1 MEDSVRSGG
10 KLLWR
15 PDDFTP
21 DRPPRRVS
29 WLELFHDLVYVVAV
43 SQLTHGLLHTHG
55 AADLLLFTLL
65 FGLVL
70 WSWMNGTYYFD
81 LHGNQGLWTRAMT
94 WLQMVC
100 AACVAITV
108 GHVFEGHHR
117 AFAVAFCGMQTL
129 ITGLWWSTGF
139 FQREH
144 RFLSVPHSLTYLVAL
159 FLMAASIFTT
169 PAIATRLWTVT
180 LLLNFGVE
188 LILFRRFENLMDTLK
203 AEFRPSASIVE
214 RFGLFTIIV
223 LGEGILGILM
233 AMEDPERWNSARW
246 SAFGLCMVIAF
257 LLWWLYF
264 EVLGDREVKAGF
276 GSYVLL
282 NLFHLPLFAAFA
294 MLGPG
299 LHLILG
305 ESDAADDKAR
315 WMVAVAIGAGMIMI
329 VALSGIMADE
339 HLSARHRLREGLRMC
354 AASLLIIG
362 LPFLLP
368 GIATQW
374 FLLAVA
380 VVLAV
385 LVVQGT
391 LTGAYPKLLARK
403 DRPDV

>member
-1 MEDSVRSGG
+1 MDDGSPTGR

-43 SQLTHGLLHTHG
+43 SRLTHGLLHTHG
-55 AADLLLFTLL
+55 LKDFLLFALL
-65 FGLVL
+65 FGLVI

-81 LHGNQGLWTRAMT
+81 LHGNQGLWTRALT

-108 GHVFEGHHR
+108 GHVFDGHHR
-117 AFAVAFCGMQTL
+117 SFAIAFCGMQTL

-139 FQREH
+139 FQRDH
-144 RFLSVPHSLTYLVAL
+144 RFLSVPHSLTYTVAL
-159 FLMAASIFTT
+159 CLMITSIFTDPPT
-169 PAIATRLWTVT
+169 ATRLWSVT

-188 LILFRRFENLMDTLK
+188 LVLFRRFEKLMDTLK
-203 AEFRPSASIVE
+203 TQFKPSSSIVE

-233 AMEDPERWNSARW
+233 GMEDPERWQGRQWAS
-246 SAFGLCMVIAF
+246 FGLCMVIAF

-264 EVLGDREVKAGF
+264 EVLGDRQAKAGF

-299 LHLILG
+299 LNLILG
-305 ESDAADDKAR
+305 ESAAPDGKAR
-315 WMVAVAIGAGMIMI
+315 WMVAVAIGAGMAMI
-329 VALSGIMADE
+329 VALSSIMDNE
-339 HLSARHRLREGLRMC
+339 HLSGRDRLREGLRMC
-354 AASLLIIG
+354 GASVLLIA
-362 LPFLLP
+362 LPYLLP
-368 GIATQW
+368 GIATHW
-374 FLLAVA
+374 FLAAVA
-380 VVLAV
+380 LLLGV

-391 LTGAYPKLLARK
+391 LTGAYPKLLR
-403 DRPDV
+403 R

>member
-1 MEDSVRSGG
+1 MDEGKRPTG

-43 SQLTHGLLHTHG
+43 SQLTHGLLHAHG
-55 AADLLLFTLL
+55 ASDFLLFTLL

-70 WSWMNGTYYFD
+70 WSWMNGTSYFD
-81 LHGNQGLWTRAMT
+81 LHGNQGLWTRGMT

-100 AACVAITV
+100 AASVAITV

-117 AFAVAFCGMQTL
+117 AFAVAFCCMQAL
-129 ITGLWWSTGF
+129 ITGLWWSTGI

-144 RFLSVPHSLTYLVAL
+144 RYLSVPHSLTYLL
-159 FLMAASIFTT
+159 GWCLMLTSIFTST
-169 PAIATRLWTVT
+169 AIATRLWTVT

-188 LILFRRFENLMDTLK
+188 LILFRRFEQVMDTLK
-203 AEFRPSASIVE
+203 AEFKPSSSIVE

-233 AMEDPERWNSARW
+233 AMEDPERWNAARW

-264 EVLGDREVKAGF
+264 EVLGDREAKAGF

-299 LHLILG
+299 LHLVLA
-305 ESDAADDKAR
+305 ETDAAEDKAR
-315 WMVAVAIGAGMIMI
+315 WMVAVAIGVGMAMI
-329 VALSGIMADE
+329 VALSSIMADE
-339 HLSARHRLREGLRMC
+339 HLSGRHRLREGLRMS

-362 LPFLLP
+362 LPYLMP
-368 GIATQW
+368 GVATW
-374 FLLAVA
+374 CFLLAVA
-380 VVLAV
+380 VVLAI

-391 LTGAYPKLLARK
+391 LSGAYPKLLRQDGSAA
-403 DRPDV
+403 

>member
-1 MEDSVRSGG
+1 MDTGTRPTG

-43 SQLTHGLLHTHG
+43 SRLTHGLLHTHG
-55 AADLLLFTLL
+55 ATDFLLFTLL

-81 LHGNQGLWTRAMT
+81 LHGNQGVWTRAMT

-117 AFAVAFCGMQTL
+117 SFAIAFCGMQAL

-139 FQREH
+139 FQRDH

-159 FLMAASIFTT
+159 CLMAASVFTS
-169 PAIATRLWTVT
+169 PAVATRLWTVT

-203 AEFRPSASIVE
+203 AEFKPSSSIVE

-233 AMEDPERWNSARW
+233 AMEDPERWTALRW
-246 SAFGLCMVIAF
+246 SVFGLCMLIAF

-264 EVLGDREVKAGF
+264 EVLGDREAKAGF

-282 NLFHLPLFAAFA
+282 NLFHLPLFGAFA

-305 ESDAADDKAR
+305 ENGTADDKAR
-315 WMVAVAIGAGMIMI
+315 WMVAVAIGVGMAMI

-339 HLSARHRLREGLRMC
+339 HLSAKLRLREGLRMC
-354 AASLLIIG
+354 AAALLIIG

-368 GIATQW
+368 GIATHW

-380 VVLAV
+380 LVLGA

-391 LTGAYPKLLARK
+391 LTGAYPKLLQHAGTG
-403 DRPDV
+403 

>member
-1 MEDSVRSGG
+1 MDNGKRPTG

-43 SQLTHGLLHTHG
+43 SRLTHGLLHTHG
-55 AADLLLFTLL
+55 ATDFLLFTLL

-81 LHGNQGLWTRAMT
+81 LHGNQGVWTRAMT

-117 AFAVAFCGMQTL
+117 SFAIAFCGMQAL

-139 FQREH
+139 FQRDH

-159 FLMAASIFTT
+159 CLMAASVFTSH
-169 PAIATRLWTVT
+169 AVATRLWTVT

-203 AEFRPSASIVE
+203 AEFKPSSSIVE

-233 AMEDPERWNSARW
+233 AMEDPERWTALRW
-246 SAFGLCMVIAF
+246 SVFGLCMLIAF

-264 EVLGDREVKAGF
+264 EVLGDREAKAGF

-282 NLFHLPLFAAFA
+282 NLFHLPLFGAFA

-305 ESDAADDKAR
+305 ENGTADDKAR
-315 WMVAVAIGAGMIMI
+315 WMVAVAIGVGMAMI
-329 VALSGIMADE
+329 VALSSIMADE
-339 HLSARHRLREGLRMC
+339 HLSAKLRLREGLRMC
-354 AASLLIIG
+354 VAALLIIG

-368 GIATQW
+368 GIATHW

-380 VVLAV
+380 LVLGA

-391 LTGAYPKLLARK
+391 LTGAYPKLLQRAGTG
-403 DRPDV
+403 